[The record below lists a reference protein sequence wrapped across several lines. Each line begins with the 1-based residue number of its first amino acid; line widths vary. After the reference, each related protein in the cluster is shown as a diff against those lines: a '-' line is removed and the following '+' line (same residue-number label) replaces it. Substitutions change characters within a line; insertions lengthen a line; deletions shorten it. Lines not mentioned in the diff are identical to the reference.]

1 MLSSGDPAPDF
12 AAPLVGRETEPFRL
26 SNRTGDGPVVLAFF
40 PAAFSSTCTT
50 ELRTFRDDHDAFA
63 DHDAT
68 IFGIST
74 DLPYALSR
82 FRGEHD
88 LGFDLVSDNDGA
100 ISEAYDVIE
109 AWDHIALSGVAQRAV
124 FVIDPSGVVRYVRR
138 ADSPSEEPDYDEVI
152 DAVKTVA

>member
-12 AAPLVGRETEPFRL
+12 TAPLVGEETEPFRL

-40 PAAFSSTCTT
+40 PAAFSSTCTV
-50 ELRTFRDDHDAFA
+50 ELQTFRDDYDAFA

-68 IFGIST
+68 VFGIST

-82 FRGEHD
+82 FRETNALEFH
-88 LGFDLVSDNDGA
+88 LVSDNDGA

-124 FVIDPSGVVRYVRR
+124 FVIDPSGVVRYVWR

-152 DAVKTVA
+152 DAVETVA